1 MKIIKRIENGT
12 AVLFIDGQL
21 TAQVVSFFDETL
33 KKALG
38 EDKQIILD
46 FKNVEFIA
54 SAVLRV
60 LLTVEKKLKL
70 AKGGITIRN
79 ANEVVMEVFRLTGL
93 KDFLTI
99 V

>member
-70 AKGGITIRN
+70 ANGGITIRN

>member
-1 MKIIKRIENGT
+1 MPKYE
-12 AVLFIDGQL
+12 LFFIS
-21 TAQVVSFFDETL
+21 VSFFDETL

-70 AKGGITIRN
+70 AN
-79 ANEVVMEVFRLTGL
+79 L
-93 KDFLTI
+93 KI
-99 V
+99 NY